1 MKGIFTVLAL
11 LLVLGLPSLAQSGYP
26 STDRD
31 RDYAGQWQGR
41 ISSDDQKE
49 FNEHYKEW
57 QEANAKNDRHDIDK
71 HARKMSEIMAR
82 YNIPRDTPFDAV
94 ATSGGNSLHYDLRE
108 YQGRFSPDDQKKFD
122 KAYEE
127 WMEHRGKGDRHETA
141 EEEGK
146 MQELMARYNIPR
158 DLPYDALAS
167 GARGH

>member
-1 MKGIFTVLAL
+1 MKRLLEVLAL
-11 LLVLGLPSLAQSGYP
+11 LLALGVPALAQSGYP
-26 STDRD
+26 ATDRD

-41 ISSDDQKE
+41 ISPDDQKE

-57 QEANAKNDRHDIDK
+57 QEANAKNDTHDINK

-94 ATSGGNSLHYDLRE
+94 ATASGYSGHYDVRE
-108 YQGRFSPDDQKKFD
+108 FQGRFSNDDQKKFD

-127 WMEHRGKGDRHETA
+127 WLEHRRKGDRDDVA
-141 EEEGK
+141 KEEGK

>member
-1 MKGIFTVLAL
+1 MKRFIEVLAV
-11 LLVLGLPSLAQSGYP
+11 LLVLSLPALAQYP
-26 STDRD
+26 SDRD
-31 RDYAGQWQGR
+31 RNYAGQWQGR

-57 QEANAKNDRHDIDK
+57 QEANAKNDQHDINK
-71 HARKMSEIMAR
+71 HARKMEEIMAR
-82 YNIPRDTPFDAV
+82 YNIPRDTPFDAI
-94 ATSGGNSLHYDLRE
+94 ATGSDYSRHYDVRE
-108 YQGRFSPDDQKKFD
+108 YQGRFSHDDQKKFD

-127 WMEHRGKGDRHETA
+127 WLEHRRKGDRHEMA

-167 GARGH
+167 GARGY